1 MDNPTNNLP
10 VQIHLR
16 TDILQDG
23 KKANYVFDMEG
34 QLVEIGDA
42 IYIRYDE
49 ETDGDPIPVTIK
61 IMNSGDVKITR
72 AGENR
77 SQLMFSEGKRIS
89 AVYKTPYGPLDI
101 QTVTP
106 GLEIDLLENPL
117 RGNVDISY
125 LLYAGQELLGKY
137 NISLQFTV

>member
-1 MDNPTNNLP
+1 MDNPANNLP

-23 KKANYVFDMEG
+23 KKSNFVFDMEG
-34 QLVEIGDA
+34 QLVEIGNA

-49 ETDGDPIPVTIK
+49 EVEGGSIPVTIK
-61 IMNSGDVKITR
+61 INGNGDVKITR
-72 AGENR
+72 SGQNR

-101 QTVTP
+101 QTVTL
-106 GLEIDLLENPL
+106 GLTAELLENPL
-117 RGNVDISY
+117 RGTIEISY
-125 LLYAGQELLGKY
+125 LLYAGQEMLGKY

>member
-34 QLVEIGDA
+34 QLVEIGNA

-49 ETDGDPIPVTIK
+49 EVAGESIPVTIK
-61 IMNSGDVKITR
+61 ITGNGDVKITR
-72 AGENR
+72 SGENR

-101 QTVTP
+101 QTVTL
-106 GLEIDLLENPL
+106 GLDVELLENPL
-117 RGNVDISY
+117 RGTIEISY
-125 LLYAGQELLGKY
+125 LLYAGQEMLGKY